1 MKLTKEYNHQICLR
15 IHNQDHYKL
24 DTILKMN
31 TMISKT
37 NLLREAIS
45 KEINRVYDIQKS
57 LFPESLKS

>member
-1 MKLTKEYNHQICLR
+1 MKLTKEYKHQICLR